1 VTAVR
6 LDELITSAGTAL
18 EGVRLD
24 DAARSIMI
32 EAVTHDSREVR
43 AGSLFCCVPGA
54 HVDGHRFARAAADAG
69 AVALLCEHSIGTD
82 LPELVVPDVRIA
94 MAHVAAAFHGH
105 PSRQLEVVGITG
117 TNGKTTTVHLLA
129 SVLRAAGKAT
139 GIIGTLTGERTTPE
153 STELQARLA
162 ARRDAGDRAVALE
175 VSSHALV
182 QHRVDATS
190 FAAVAFTNLS
200 RDHLDYHASMEDYF
214 KAKASLFTP
223 DFAPAAV
230 IDTDG
235 PYGRLLASTIDIPNV
250 VRTGVSHVEVRELG
264 PSSSVAVWRGVELR
278 VPLGGRFNVANAV
291 LAAELGLVLGATEAQ
306 VAEGIATA
314 GPVPGRFERVDVGQP
329 YAVIVDYA
337 HTPDGIEQLLTAA
350 RELAQGGR
358 VLVVFGCG
366 GERDATKRPFMAR
379 AAEEGADLVAV
390 TSDNPRN
397 EDPRRIIDDVMTGF
411 SSRPWLVEPDRR
423 AAIAAALA
431 EARAGDIVVIAGKGH
446 ETTQD
451 LGSRVEVFDDRVV
464 AAEEAARVLE
474 DGRE

>member
-1 VTAVR
+1 
-6 LDELITSAGTAL
+6 
-18 EGVRLD
+18 
-24 DAARSIMI
+24 
-32 EAVTHDSREVR
+32 
-43 AGSLFCCVPGA
+43 
-54 HVDGHRFARAAADAG
+54 
-69 AVALLCEHSIGTD
+69 
-82 LPELVVPDVRIA
+82 

-129 SVLRAAGKAT
+129 SVLRAAGKPT

-162 ARRDAGDRAVALE
+162 DMRDSGDKAVALE

-182 QHRVDATS
+182 QHRVEATR

-200 RDHLDYHASMEDYF
+200 RDHLDYHASMEEYF

-223 DFAPAAV
+223 DFAPVAV

-235 PYGRLLASTIDIPNV
+235 PYGRLLASTIDIPRI
-250 VRTGVSHVEVRELG
+250 VRTGASHVDVRELG
-264 PSSSVAVWRGVELR
+264 ASTSLAVWRGVELH

-291 LAAELGLVLGATEAQ
+291 LAAELGLALGATEAQ
-306 VAEGIATA
+306 AAEGIATA
-314 GPVPGRFERVDVGQP
+314 GPVPGRFERVDAGQP
-329 YAVIVDYA
+329 FAIIVDYA

-350 RELAQGGR
+350 RELAVGGR
-358 VLVVFGCG
+358 VLAVFGCG

-379 AAEEGADLVAV
+379 AAEEGADLVVV

-397 EDPRRIIDDVMTGF
+397 EDPGRIIDDVLTGF
-411 SSRPWLVEPDRR
+411 STRPWLVEPDRR

-431 EARAGDIVVIAGKGH
+431 EAHPGDIVVIAGKGH
-446 ETTQD
+446 ESTQD
-451 LGSRVEVFDDRVV
+451 LGTRVEEFDDRVV
-464 AAEEAARVLE
+464 AAEEASRLLSG
-474 DGRE
+474 GRG